1 MILEQF
7 YLGCLSQASYLIGD
21 EETGT
26 AAVVDPRR
34 DVEIYLEEAARKGL
48 TIRHVLL
55 THFHA
60 DYISGHLE
68 LRERAGAVIH
78 MGSKAD
84 PDFPF
89 EAMADGSTLEF
100 GNVKL
105 QVLETPGHTPESI
118 CIVVYDL
125 AKDPDRPHGVLTGDT
140 LFIGDVGRPD
150 LLASVGITAEELAGN
165 LYDSI
170 TRKLLA
176 LPDETLV
183 YPAHGA
189 GSMCGK
195 NLSSDTVS
203 TIGLQRK
210 LNAALRDMPKEEF
223 IEFVTSEQ
231 PRAPAYF
238 SYDATLNRRERVTL
252 EENLAEVLV
261 PRSATE
267 TLELVDS
274 GAQLVDVRDPDA
286 FAARHVAGSLNI
298 GLRGNYATFAGTIL
312 DRERPIVVLAEPG
325 EEGEAV
331 IRLGRIGFDEVA
343 GYVEGG
349 ISAFEDRPGQ
359 LRATPRMFCAD
370 LERARSGG
378 DRPYLLD
385 IRTERERGEKEI
397 PGSHH
402 LPLDL
407 LPQRLSEI
415 PREGDIVLY
424 CAGGYRSS
432 IGASLLRR
440 EGFERVSDLV
450 EGVEGWEARGGEL
463 RRPEVP
469 SS

>member
-34 DVEIYLEEAARKGL
+34 DVDLYLEEAERRGL
-48 TIRHVLL
+48 VIRHVFL

-68 LRERAGAVIH
+68 LRERAGAAIH
-78 MGSKAD
+78 MGAQAD

-89 EAMADGSTLEF
+89 EAMGDGASLTL
-100 GNVKL
+100 GKVKL
-105 QVLETPGHTPESI
+105 EVLETPGHTPESI

-125 AKDPDRPHGVLTGDT
+125 ARSPDHPVGVLTGDT

-150 LLASVGITAEELAGN
+150 LLASVGVSAEDLAGR

-170 TRKLLA
+170 TKKLLA
-176 LPDETLV
+176 LPDDTLV

-210 LNAALRDMPKEEF
+210 LNAALQAMSKEDF
-223 IEFVTSEQ
+223 IAFVTSEQ
-231 PRAPAYF
+231 PRTPAYF
-238 SYDATLNRRERVTL
+238 SYDASLNRRERITL
-252 EENLAEVLV
+252 EENLKEVLV
-261 PRSATE
+261 PRGAREALDLTARGAN
-267 TLELVDS
+267 LVDT
-274 GAQLVDVRDPDA
+274 REPDR
-286 FAARHVAGSLNI
+286 FAAEHVAGSLNI
-298 GLRGNYATFAGTIL
+298 GLRGNYATYAGTLL
-312 DRERPIVVLAEPG
+312 DRSRPIVILAEPG

-331 IRLGRIGFDEVA
+331 IRLGRIGFDDVA

-349 ISAFEDRPGQ
+349 VDAFREHPEQ
-359 LRATPRMFCAD
+359 LRRFSRMRCAD
-370 LERARSGG
+370 LAEAQENGGGPYVLDVRTDRERA
-378 DRPYLLD
+378 D
-385 IRTERERGEKEI
+385 KHI

-402 LPLDL
+402 VPLDV
-407 LPQRLSEI
+407 LPGRLEEV
-415 PREGDIVLY
+415 PRDRDVVVY
-424 CAGGYRSS
+424 CAAGYRSA
-432 IGASLLRR
+432 IAASLLLR

-450 EGVEGWEARGGEL
+450 GGIGGWEQRGGDL
-463 RRPEVP
+463 VRTEV
-469 SS
+469 SAS